1 MAELLSIDTLIERP
15 RVKIDGEV
23 HEILSPDELSLL
35 ASQRVAALG
44 RKLDKLMK
52 ADTLNA
58 TGEADLSKTIWTLSD
73 VIMEP
78 VPNEVRYRLSE
89 TQLLSVIEVFTMLS
103 LGRKAKL
110 AGATVAGM
118 ATQTAPGTSDGAKP
132 SPGSSDTSAATPR
145 AG

>member
-15 RVKIDGEV
+15 RVKIDGAL
-23 HEILSPDELSLL
+23 HDILSPDELSLL
-35 ASQRVAALG
+35 ASHRVAALG

-58 TGEADLSKTIWTLSD
+58 TGEADLSRTIQALAD
-73 VIMEP
+73 IVMEP
-78 VPNEVRYRLSE
+78 VPAGVRARLSE
-89 TQLLSVIEVFTMLS
+89 THLLSVIEVFTMLS
-103 LGRKAKL
+103 LGRKARL

-118 ATQTAPGTSDGAKP
+118 APKTTPGTSNGARP
-132 SPGSSDTSAATPR
+132 SPGSSDTTAATPR